1 MKYKYP
7 LFIIDLLRKEIIA
20 IFNEVCTIFN
30 QNHVCNTRGS
40 TNQMLVVPN
49 AQTTHMGNIHFK
61 IKINQCIGFEIKK
74 LENRFNILQ
83 LL

>member
-1 MKYKYP
+1 MSVTQGDQQ
-7 LFIIDLLRKEIIA
+7 IR
-20 IFNEVCTIFN
+20 C
-30 QNHVCNTRGS
+30 
-40 TNQMLVVPN
+40 LVVPN
-49 AQTTHMGNIHFK
+49 AQTTHMGSIHFK